1 MDPHVPGPV
10 PGGYRSDVLYL
21 AEFYLPAGST
31 LASVA
36 QRARAGAERAAGTG
50 TDVIFVEAIFLPRDE
65 SCFVLYRARRAA
77 DVTAAGALAGLTFDR
92 VTDAMV
98 IRDAGP

>member
-1 MDPHVPGPV
+1 
-10 PGGYRSDVLYL
+10 VLYL

-31 LASVA
+31 LAGVA
-36 QRARAGAERAAGTG
+36 ERARAGAEQAVGTG

-77 DVTAAGALAGLTFDR
+77 DVTAAGALAGLVFDR
-92 VTDAMV
+92 VTGAMV
-98 IRDAGP
+98 SRGTGS

>member
-1 MDPHVPGPV
+1 VDLHIPGPV
-10 PGGYRSDVLYL
+10 PGRYRSGVLYL

-36 QRARAGAERAAGTG
+36 QRARAGAQQAAGTAA
-50 TDVIFVEAIFLPRDE
+50 DVIFVEAIFLPRDE

-77 DVTAAGALAGLTFDR
+77 DVTAAGTLAGLVFDR

-98 IRDAGP
+98 SRDTGP